1 MTTSWQ
7 QRVWRFLLTY
17 GFWILMTFLTL
28 VPIWWM
34 FVVSMR
40 SRVELFA
47 RPNFLI
53 SRFFFENYSNV
64 LTDSAFQRY
73 MTNSLVISTS
83 NAILVM
89 VLALLATY
97 ALSRYKLV
105 GKDNI
110 FFWLITNRMAPPAA
124 FLLPLF
130 LMFTRGFHLGD
141 WTLFDTQIGLIL
153 LYCVF
158 NLPFA
163 IWLLKGVVDGIPIEL
178 DDAAMIDGAGVL
190 GVIAPCDRALG
201 GARFSRNRHI
211 ELDIRLERIL
221 VCGQS
226 NKCGSAN
233 HYDGAGRV
241 CYGDRHKLGRAG
253 GDVDDYADSLGHH
266 RDIRAALYCHGA
278 YFRRGERIRRWLNRR
293 KKRITRQ
300 GSSGEPRKKSA
311 AFCPFT
317 PMPST
322 VSSSAWLS

>member
-1 MTTSWQ
+1 MTTTWQ
-7 QRVWRFLLTY
+7 QRVWRFFLTY
-17 GFWILMTFLTL
+17 GFWIFMTTLTL

-47 RPNFLI
+47 RPNLMI
-53 SRFFFENYSNV
+53 SRFFFENYTNV
-64 LTDSAFQRY
+64 LTDSAFQRF
-73 MTNSLVISTS
+73 MTNSVVISTS
-83 NAILVM
+83 NAVLVM

-130 LMFTRGFHLGD
+130 LMFTRGFRIGD

-178 DDAAMIDGAGVL
+178 DDAAMIDGAGLFDVL
-190 GVIAPCDRALG
+190 RHVIVPLAAPGLAVTAILSWIFAWNEYLFAANLTSVEARTITTALAEFVTVTG
-201 GARFSRNRHI
+201 TNWGELAAMSMITLIPSAIIVIFAQRYIVMGLTFGAVK
-211 ELDIRLERIL
+211 E
-221 VCGQS
+221 
-226 NKCGSAN
+226 
-233 HYDGAGRV
+233 
-241 CYGDRHKLGRAG
+241 
-253 GDVDDYADSLGHH
+253 
-266 RDIRAALYCHGA
+266 
-278 YFRRGERIRRWLNRR
+278 
-293 KKRITRQ
+293 
-300 GSSGEPRKKSA
+300 
-311 AFCPFT
+311 
-317 PMPST
+317 
-322 VSSSAWLS
+322 